1 MALPLKYNLRNIIVR
16 KASTLAT
23 AITIGL
29 TVAVFLMVMA
39 LARGIDLTLSTSGE
53 PLNLI
58 VLREGSTAE
67 LNSTLTKENFND
79 LIYLDG
85 VEREADK
92 PLATGEL
99 VTLIYKARKGMNQG
113 SNVTVRGVGPMSFK
127 LRSGFQTTSGRL
139 FEPGLTEAVVS
150 KRIAERFQGLD
161 IGDRFR
167 IQTTDYTVVGLFDSA
182 GKAFESEI
190 WVDINSLTSTTKRDI
205 FSSVL
210 LRAKDQNALAAMSKR
225 ITDDPKLHL
234 KALSERTFYEDQ
246 QGTASGALKGLAIFI
261 SFIMAVGAGFAGM
274 NTMYAAVAR
283 RTKEIGTLRV
293 LGFGRLSILIA
304 FLLESVTI
312 ALIGALIGILLALP
326 LNFVSTG
333 TSNWV
338 TFSEIAFNFK
348 VTPDLMIF
356 ALIFGGSYRLRGISV
371 AFNSRISIQNRR
383 CFACLICE

>member
-16 KASTLAT
+16 KGNTLAT
-23 AITIGL
+23 AFTIGL

-67 LNSTLTKENFND
+67 LNSNITRENFND
-79 LIYLDG
+79 LQYLEG
-85 VEREADK
+85 VERDGDK

-99 VTLIYKARKGMNQG
+99 ITLIYKARKGMNQG
-113 SNVTVRGVGPMSFK
+113 SNVTVRGIGPMSLR
-127 LRSGFQTTSGRL
+127 LRSGFQTIAGRM
-139 FEPGLTEAVVS
+139 FNPGLTEAIVS
-150 KRIAERFQGLD
+150 KRIAERFQGFD
-161 IGDRFR
+161 IGDKFR
-167 IQTTDYTVVGLFDSA
+167 IQTTDYTVVGLFDA
-182 GKAFESEI
+182 GGKAFESEI
-190 WVDINSLTSTTKRDI
+190 WVDVNSLASTTKRDSY
-205 FSSVL
+205 SSAL
-210 LRAKDQNALAAMSKR
+210 LRVKDPNALAALSKR

-234 KALSERTFYEDQ
+234 KAMSERTFYEDQ
-246 QGTASGALKGLAIFI
+246 QGTASGALKGLAVFI

-293 LGFGRLSILIA
+293 LGFSRISVLIA
-304 FLLESVTI
+304 FLLESVSI
-312 ALIGALIGILLALP
+312 ALIGAAIGILLALP

-338 TFSEIAFNFK
+338 TFSEIAFNFR
-348 VTPDLMIF
+348 VTPDLMLF
-356 ALIFGGSYRLRGISV
+356 ALIFGAVIGFVGSLLPSIRASRFKIVDALR
-371 AFNSRISIQNRR
+371 A
-383 CFACLICE
+383 

>member
-1 MALPLKYNLRNIIVR
+1 MALPLKYNIRNIVVR
-16 KASTLAT
+16 KGSTLAT
-23 AITIGL
+23 AFTIGL

-39 LARGIDLTLSTSGE
+39 LARGIDLTLASSGE
-53 PLNLI
+53 PLNMI

-67 LNSTLTKENFND
+67 LNSSVTRENFND
-79 LIYLDG
+79 LMYLDG

-92 PLATGEL
+92 PLAAGEL
-99 VTLIYKARKGMNQG
+99 VTLIYKARKGMSQG

-127 LRSGFQTTSGRL
+127 LRSGFQTVGGRI
-139 FEPGLTEAVVS
+139 FQPGLTEAVVS
-150 KRIAERFQGLD
+150 KRISERFQGLD

-190 WVDINSLTSTTKRDI
+190 WVDINSLASTTKRDGY
-205 FSSVL
+205 SSVL
-210 LRAKDQNALAAMSKR
+210 MRVKDQNALAALSKR

-234 KALSERTFYEDQ
+234 KAVSERGFYEDQ
-246 QGTASGALKGLAIFI
+246 QGTASGALKGLAVFI

-293 LGFGRLSILIA
+293 LGFSRLSILIA
-304 FLLESVTI
+304 FILESVAI
-312 ALIGALIGILLALP
+312 ALIGAAIGILLALP

-338 TFSEIAFNFK
+338 TFSEIAFNFR
-348 VTPDLMIF
+348 VTFDLMIF
-356 ALIFGGSYRLRGISV
+356 ALIFGGVIGLIGSLLPSIRASRFKIVDALR
-371 AFNSRISIQNRR
+371 A
-383 CFACLICE
+383 

>member
-1 MALPLKYNLRNIIVR
+1 MALPIKYNVRNIIVR
-16 KASTLAT
+16 KGSTLAT
-23 AITIGL
+23 AFTIGL

-39 LARGIDLTLSTSGE
+39 LARGIDLTLSSSGE

-67 LNSTLTKENFND
+67 LNSALTRENFND
-79 LIYLDG
+79 LTFLDG
-85 VEREADK
+85 VEREGDK
-92 PLATGEL
+92 PLATAEL
-99 VTLIYKARKGMNQG
+99 ITLIYKPRKGQSQG
-113 SNVTVRGVGPMSFK
+113 SNVTIRGVGPMSFK
-127 LRSGFQTTSGRL
+127 LRSGFQTVAGRL
-139 FEPGLTEAVVS
+139 FQPGLTEAVVS

-190 WVDINSLTSTTKRDI
+190 WVDINSLHSATKRDNY
-205 FSSVL
+205 SSVL
-210 LRAKDQNALAAMSKR
+210 LRAKDQNAMAALTKR
-225 ITDDPKLHL
+225 ITDDQKLHL
-234 KALSERTFYEDQ
+234 KAVSERSFYEDQ
-246 QGTASGALKGLAIFI
+246 QGAASGALKGLAVFI

-293 LGFGRLSILIA
+293 LGFGRLSILVA
-304 FLLESVTI
+304 FLLESVSI
-312 ALIGALIGILLALP
+312 ALIGAIIGILLALP
-326 LNFVSTG
+326 LNLVSTG

-348 VTPDLMIF
+348 VTLDLMIG
-356 ALIFGGSYRLRGISV
+356 ALIFGAIIGFVGSLLPSIRAARFKIVDALR
-371 AFNSRISIQNRR
+371 A
-383 CFACLICE
+383 

>member
-1 MALPLKYNLRNIIVR
+1 MALPLKYNIRNIIVR
-16 KASTLAT
+16 KGSTLAT
-23 AITIGL
+23 AFTIGL
-29 TVAVFLMVMA
+29 TVTVFLMVMA
-39 LARGIDLTLSTSGE
+39 LARGIDLTLSSSGE
-53 PLNLI
+53 ALNMI

-67 LNSTLTKENFND
+67 LNSSLTRENFND
-79 LIYLDG
+79 LMYLDG

-92 PLATGEL
+92 PLAAGEL
-99 VTLIYKARKGMNQG
+99 VTLIYKARKGMSQG

-127 LRSGFQTTSGRL
+127 LRSGFQTVAGRL
-139 FEPGLTEAVVS
+139 FQPGLTEAVVS

-161 IGDRFR
+161 VGDRFR

-190 WVDINSLTSTTKRDI
+190 WVDINSLASTTKRENY
-205 FSSVL
+205 SSVL
-210 LRAKDQNALAAMSKR
+210 MRVKDENALSALSKR

-234 KALSERTFYEDQ
+234 KAVSERTFYEDQ
-246 QGTASGALKGLAIFI
+246 QGVASGALKGLAVFI

-293 LGFGRLSILIA
+293 LGFSRFSILIA
-304 FLLESVTI
+304 FLLESVAI
-312 ALIGALIGILLALP
+312 ALIGAAIGIVLALP

-338 TFSEIAFNFK
+338 TFSEIAFNFR
-348 VTPDLMIF
+348 VTLDLMIF
-356 ALIFGGSYRLRGISV
+356 ALIFGGVIGLIGSLLPSIRASRFKIVDALR
-371 AFNSRISIQNRR
+371 A
-383 CFACLICE
+383 

>member
-1 MALPLKYNLRNIIVR
+1 MALPLKYNIRNIVVR
-16 KASTLAT
+16 KGSTLAT
-23 AITIGL
+23 AFTIGL

-39 LARGIDLTLSTSGE
+39 LARGIDLTLSSSGE
-53 PLNLI
+53 PQNMI

-67 LNSTLTKENFND
+67 LNSSVTRENFND
-79 LIYLDG
+79 VMYLDG
-85 VEREADK
+85 VQREGDH
-92 PLATGEL
+92 PMATGEL
-99 VTLIYKARKGMNQG
+99 ITLIYKARKGMSQG

-127 LRSGFQTTSGRL
+127 LRSGFRL
-139 FEPGLTEAVVS
+139 VAGKEFQPGLTEAVVS

-190 WVDINSLTSTTKRDI
+190 WVDINSLASTTKRESY
-205 FSSVL
+205 SSVL
-210 LRAKDQNALAAMSKR
+210 LRAKDESALAALSKR

-234 KALSERTFYEDQ
+234 KAVSERTFYEDQ
-246 QGTASGALKGLAIFI
+246 QGTASGALKGLAVFI

-293 LGFGRLSILIA
+293 LGFSRFSILTA
-304 FLLESVTI
+304 FLLESVAI
-312 ALIGALIGILLALP
+312 ALIGAAIGILLALP

-338 TFSEIAFNFK
+338 TFSEIAFNFR

-356 ALIFGGSYRLRGISV
+356 ALIFGGVIGLVGSLLPSIRASRFKIVDALR
-371 AFNSRISIQNRR
+371 A
-383 CFACLICE
+383 

>member
-16 KASTLAT
+16 KGSTLAT
-23 AITIGL
+23 AFTIGL

-39 LARGIDLTLSTSGE
+39 LARGIDLTLSSSGE
-53 PLNLI
+53 PLNVI
-58 VLREGSTAE
+58 VVREGSTAE
-67 LNSTLTKENFND
+67 LNSSVTREQFND
-79 LIYLDG
+79 LMFLDG
-85 VEREADK
+85 VQREGDQ
-92 PLATGEL
+92 PLATAEGI
-99 VTLIYKARKGMNQG
+99 TLIYKARKGMSQG

-127 LRSGFQTTSGRL
+127 LRSGFQTIAGRL
-139 FEPGLTEAVVS
+139 FQPGLTEAVVS

-161 IGDRFR
+161 VGDRFR

-190 WVDINSLTSTTKRDI
+190 WVDNNSLASTTKRETY
-205 FSSVL
+205 SSVL
-210 LRAKDQNALAAMSKR
+210 LRAKDQNALTALTKR

-246 QGTASGALKGLAIFI
+246 QGTASGALKGLAVFI

-293 LGFGRLSILIA
+293 LGFGRLSILAA
-304 FLLESVTI
+304 FLLESVSI
-312 ALIGALIGILLALP
+312 ALIGAVIGILLALP

-348 VTPDLMIF
+348 VTPDLIIS
-356 ALIFGGSYRLRGISV
+356 ALIFGAIIGFVGSLLPSIRASRFKIVDALR
-371 AFNSRISIQNRR
+371 A
-383 CFACLICE
+383 

>member
-1 MALPLKYNLRNIIVR
+1 MALPLKYNLRNIVVR
-16 KASTLAT
+16 KGSTLAT
-23 AITIGL
+23 AFTIGL

-39 LARGIDLTLSTSGE
+39 LARGIDLTLSSSGE

-67 LNSTLTKENFND
+67 LNSSLTRENFND
-79 LIYLDG
+79 LMYLEG
-85 VEREADK
+85 VQREGDK
-92 PLATGEL
+92 PVATAEII
-99 VTLIYKARKGMNQG
+99 TLIYKARKGMSQG
-113 SNVTVRGVGPMSFK
+113 SNVTVRGVSPMSFK
-127 LRSGFQTTSGRL
+127 LRSGFKTVAGRV
-139 FEPGLTEAVVS
+139 FQPGLTEAVVS

-161 IGDRFR
+161 VGDRFR

-190 WVDINSLTSTTKRDI
+190 WVDVNSLSSTTKRET
-205 FSSVL
+205 FSSAL
-210 LRAKDQNALAAMSKR
+210 LRVKDQSALTALAKR

-234 KALSERTFYEDQ
+234 KALSERIFYEDQ
-246 QGTASGALKGLAIFI
+246 QGTTSGALKGLAVFI

-293 LGFGRLSILIA
+293 LGFSRLSILTA
-304 FLLESVTI
+304 FLLESVAI
-312 ALIGALIGILLALP
+312 ALIGAAIGILLTLP

-338 TFSEIAFNFK
+338 TFSEIAFNFR
-348 VTPDLMIF
+348 VTPDLMVS
-356 ALIFGGSYRLRGISV
+356 ALIFGAIIGFVGSVLP
-371 AFNSRISIQNRR
+371 SIQASRFR
-383 CFACLICE
+383 IVDALRA

>member
-16 KASTLAT
+16 KGSTLAT
-23 AITIGL
+23 AFTIGL
-29 TVAVFLMVMA
+29 TVAVFLLVMA
-39 LARGIDLTLSTSGE
+39 LARGIDMTLSSSGE
-53 PLNLI
+53 PLNMI

-67 LNSTLTKENFND
+67 LNSAVTQQNFKD

-85 VEREADK
+85 VQRENEQ
-92 PLATGEL
+92 PLAAGEII
-99 VTLIYKARKGMNQG
+99 TLIYKARKGMSQG

-127 LRSGFQTTSGRL
+127 LRSGFKTVAGRL
-139 FEPGLTEAVVS
+139 FQPGMTEAVVS

-161 IGDRFR
+161 VGDKFR

-190 WVDINSLTSTTKRDI
+190 WVDINSLASTTKRTEA
-205 FSSVL
+205 FSSAL
-210 LRAKDQNALAAMSKR
+210 LRVKDQNALSALTKR

-234 KALSERTFYEDQ
+234 KATSERTFYEDQ
-246 QGTASGALKGLAIFI
+246 QGQASGMLKGLAVFI

-293 LGFGRLSILIA
+293 LGFSRLSILVA
-304 FLLESVTI
+304 FLLESVSI
-312 ALIGALIGILLALP
+312 ALIGGAIGILLAMP

-338 TFSEIAFNFK
+338 TFSEIAFNFR
-348 VTPDLMIF
+348 VTPDLMLW
-356 ALIFGGSYRLRGISV
+356 ALTFGAIIGFVGSVFPSIRASRFRIVDALR
-371 AFNSRISIQNRR
+371 A
-383 CFACLICE
+383 